1 MAKKSKPLQVFLEE
15 NSLLILI
22 FQTFTLAAEVK

>member
-15 NSLLILI
+15 NALLILI
-22 FQTFTLAAEVK
+22 FQTFTLPAEVK